1 MPIRILY
8 ILLFVVTTISCNNT
22 DVKTSTSEPFNY
34 RSLRKTRNLDIDSL
48 YRIVALQP
56 NDTLKV
62 QQLITTYKLSIRNRP
77 IRTDILD
84 YALHLSKQIKYNT
97 GTAISLN
104 YKGLAYRYNHEYLK
118 SIKYHKEAVDY
129 FKNSWDVLSRIK
141 NLNSLGVSY
150 RRMNIEEEA
159 IKCYFEALQ
168 LSEKEEHS
176 NSMAISLNGIGNAY
190 INLEK
195 YDDAIRYFKLAI
207 SIEKANKNVRG
218 IGYDYSNIGE
228 VYMYKEMYDS
238 SYVYHM
244 KSLEI
249 AKKISYKDNE
259 AIVYNTLG
267 QMFQHQKEYSKS
279 VEYFEK
285 AIPIL
290 RKYKSRRYLC
300 NSLINLGVNQT
311 NLSDFDKSKNNI
323 TEGLSIAN
331 EISSKENIILGHD
344 ALSNLYKVTNN
355 FKSALNEHLV
365 MTAYRDSMFNLQ
377 SENSIKAIEINYESE
392 KKDEQI
398 KRLHLESK
406 VQKSKIVIQFLVIA
420 ILAGIAIFSFIFY
433 RMRMKN
439 KTLEIK
445 DMRYKIE
452 EYITHISSLE
462 DNESNNESSFVINKE
477 YGLSAREE
485 EVLSHIAQGLKN
497 QEIADKMFVSLSTVK
512 THTKNIFDKLDVRN
526 RIEAAKKAKAL

>member
-1 MPIRILY
+1 
-8 ILLFVVTTISCNNT
+8 
-22 DVKTSTSEPFNY
+22 
-34 RSLRKTRNLDIDSL
+34 
-48 YRIVALQP
+48 
-56 NDTLKV
+56 
-62 QQLITTYKLSIRNRP
+62 
-77 IRTDILD
+77 
-84 YALHLSKQIKYNT
+84 
-97 GTAISLN
+97 
-104 YKGLAYRYNHEYLK
+104 
-118 SIKYHKEAVDY
+118 
-129 FKNSWDVLSRIK
+129 
-141 NLNSLGVSY
+141 
-150 RRMNIEEEA
+150 
-159 IKCYFEALQ
+159 
-168 LSEKEEHS
+168 
-176 NSMAISLNGIGNAY
+176 
-190 INLEK
+190 
-195 YDDAIRYFKLAI
+195 
-207 SIEKANKNVRG
+207 
-218 IGYDYSNIGE
+218 
-228 VYMYKEMYDS
+228 
-238 SYVYHM
+238 
-244 KSLEI
+244 
-249 AKKISYKDNE
+249 
-259 AIVYNTLG
+259 
-267 QMFQHQKEYSKS
+267 
-279 VEYFEK
+279 
-285 AIPIL
+285 
-290 RKYKSRRYLC
+290 
-300 NSLINLGVNQT
+300 
-311 NLSDFDKSKNNI
+311 
-323 TEGLSIAN
+323 
-331 EISSKENIILGHD
+331 
-344 ALSNLYKVTNN
+344 
-355 FKSALNEHLV
+355 